1 MKIKNNAVVVFHYKM
16 TDEHGE
22 VIESSIGQEPTAYLH
37 GHKNM
42 IETLE
47 HSMANKEVGDKFSVT
62 LQPDMAYGRLRT
74 NSQLRVSMKNIQHE
88 GKLEP
93 GMMVPLKTVE
103 GLRPVTVVKVGKF
116 NVDIDYNHP
125 LAGKT
130 LTFDVEIMDVRE
142 ATTDELAQG
151 RPDAV
156 VGLKH

>member
-1 MKIKNNAVVVFHYKM
+1 MKIKNNTVVVFHYKM

-22 VIESSIGQEPTAYLH
+22 VIESSIEQEPAAYLY

-47 HSMANKEVGDKFSVT
+47 HSMSGKEVGDKFSVT
-62 LQPDMAYGRLRT
+62 LQPDMAYGRIRT
-74 NSQLRVSMKNIQHE
+74 NSELRVSIKNLKFE

-103 GLRPVTVVKVGKF
+103 GFRPVTVVKVGKF

-130 LTFDVEIMDVRE
+130 LTFDVEIIEVRE
-142 ATTDELAQG
+142 GTTDELSQG
-151 RPDAV
+151 RPQGGG
-156 VGLKH
+156 GLQH

>member
-22 VIESSIGQEPTAYLH
+22 VIESSIDQEPTAYLH
-37 GHKNM
+37 GYKNM

-47 HSMANKEVGDKFSVT
+47 HSMSGKEAGDKFSVT

-74 NSQLRVSMKNIQHE
+74 NSELRVSMKNIQHE

-116 NVDIDYNHP
+116 NVDVDYNHP

-130 LTFDVEIMDVRE
+130 LTFDVEIVDVRE
-142 ATTDELAQG
+142 GTHEELSQG
-151 RPDAV
+151 RPQTGG
-156 VGLKH
+156 GLQH